1 MHCDNLEDETG
12 RGTGGK
18 RRRKRERIYV
28 YSRLTWGSP
37 GGSAVKNLPG
47 SQWTAC
53 NVGNTHSIHER
64 GRSAGEGNSKSLQ
77 YSRLVG

>member
-1 MHCDNLEDETG
+1 MEAQE
-12 RGTGGK
+12 GK
-18 RRRKRERIYV
+18 DICM
-28 YSRLTWGSP
+28 LTADLGLSC
-37 GGSAVKNLPG
+37 GSAVKNLPG

-53 NVGNTHSIHER
+53 NVGNTRSIPEW